1 MSTQSASKLLRATRR
16 RTKRRRHSSRD
27 DRRGAAIVEFA
38 ICLPVLVAVTLAF
51 IDLTNLIYFRQTIK
65 IACYDAA
72 RAAAEAS
79 ADAQS
84 VQDTADR
91 LLSMRGV
98 ENYELTLP
106 DDFDT
111 IPRGS
116 IVNVELAVPLSEMT
130 SFSGMDL
137 WEDSLDNGVTIETSI
152 IKE

>member
-1 MSTQSASKLLRATRR
+1 M
-16 RTKRRRHSSRD
+16 
-27 DRRGAAIVEFA
+27 EFA

-72 RAAAEAS
+72 RAAAESTANS
-79 ADAQS
+79 QS

-98 ENYELTLP
+98 DNYQLTLP
-106 DDFDT
+106 NNFDA
-111 IPRGS
+111 IQRGN
-116 IVNVELAVPLSEMT
+116 IVKVGLTVPLSEMT
-130 SFSGMDL
+130 SFAGMGL
-137 WEDSLDNGVTIETSI
+137 WDDSLSNGVTIETSI